1 MARRHAIDVFDPDLI
16 RKQTQTEVRAKMAA
30 SGQVKV
36 TMSADSPFM
45 KKLYEVA
52 ARQEARDRARED
64 ERRRRDQQ
72 LHHRYFGERIALAP
86 ANC

>member
-52 ARQEARDRARED
+52 ARQEARA
-64 ERRRRDQQ
+64 
-72 LHHRYFGERIALAP
+72 GV
-86 ANC
+86 